1 MSGSESESL
10 IWVLLLPFFPAPF
23 LEALQDRPFCVGD
36 FVPRVLVPIGTAVIG
51 FVGGWFRVCVCA
63 LGEDP
68 FRGLLEVKALCN
80 GGASGEW
87 SRPSRE
93 SDDQQVVDME
103 ARGSFPEI
111 AVAKDKKTERLT
123 KDEKSVLAGV
133 EESGREWYRE

>member
-1 MSGSESESL
+1 MLAG
-10 IWVLLLPFFPAPF
+10 
-23 LEALQDRPFCVGD
+23 
-36 FVPRVLVPIGTAVIG
+36 G
-51 FVGGWFRVCVCA
+51 FVCVRRA

-93 SDDQQVVDME
+93 SDDQQVVGME

-111 AVAKDKKTERLT
+111 AVAKDKKTKRLT

-133 EESGREWYRE
+133 EESGREWYREGLIDDNRRDERQVTKGCRPYQITSTALTKR